1 VAGYFWTFKSK
12 ERSAMTETLT
22 VKGEATRRRIIEGA
36 AAEIR
41 ENGVGVTTLDDI
53 RARTHTS
60 KGQLFHYFPAGKEQ
74 LLLAVA
80 QHEADRVLADQQ
92 PFLARL
98 NTWPAWR
105 AWRDAVVDRYRRQ
118 GTSCPLSV
126 LMTELG
132 RSTPA
137 ARAIT
142 TELIRQWEQDIVNGI
157 ESMQAS
163 GRISVGLDA
172 RRVGRAM
179 LAGIQGGVSIM
190 LATGDIAHLE
200 AALDTGLAGLRRP

>member
-1 VAGYFWTFKSK
+1 
-12 ERSAMTETLT
+12 LT
-22 VKGEATRRRIIEGA
+22 AKGEATRRRIIEGA
-36 AAEIR
+36 ADEIR
-41 ENGVGVTTLDDI
+41 QNGVGVTTLDDI

-92 PFLARL
+92 PFLGRL
-98 NTWPAWR
+98 DTWTAWR
-105 AWRDAVVDRYRRQ
+105 AWRDVVVERYRNQ

-142 TELIRQWEQDIVNGI
+142 TELIRQWEGDIVAGI
-157 ESMQAS
+157 RSMQQS
-163 GRISVGLDA
+163 GRVSVGIDA
-172 RRVGRAM
+172 QRAGRAL

-200 AALDTGLAGLRRP
+200 AVLDTGVAGLRRVR

>member
-1 VAGYFWTFKSK
+1 VTD
-12 ERSAMTETLT
+12 TLT
-22 VKGEATRRRIIEGA
+22 VKGEATRRRIIQGA

-53 RARTHTS
+53 RARTRTS
-60 KGQLFHYFPAGKEQ
+60 KGQLFHYFPEGKQQ

-80 QHEADRVLADQQ
+80 QQEADRVLDDQQ
-92 PFLARL
+92 PHLARL
-98 NTWPAWR
+98 TSWQAWR
-105 AWRDAVVDRYRRQ
+105 AWREAVIDRYRRQ

-137 ARAIT
+137 ARSIT
-142 TELIRQWEQDIVNGI
+142 TELISQWERDIVEGI
-157 ESMQAS
+157 RSMQRS
-163 GRISVGLDA
+163 GRVSPAVDA
-172 RRVGRAM
+172 ERAGAAL

-190 LATGDIAHLE
+190 LATGELRHLE
-200 AALDTGLAGLRRP
+200 AALDIGIAGLRRP